1 MKPRERVAVL
11 LTLLGGSRRVELA
24 GAAVER
30 VRPDAAADL
39 RRRKVWLTTAKRPFD
54 AAAVDE
60 LGDEGGEAQRST
72 LAA

>member
-30 VRPDAAADL
+30 VRP
-39 RRRKVWLTTAKRPFD
+39 
-54 AAAVDE
+54 
-60 LGDEGGEAQRST
+60 
-72 LAA
+72 